1 MPNESVDQLVE
12 RMLNGDVTS
21 RRAFVQRL
29 GAAGFALT
37 GASTLLA
44 ACGGVEGTA
53 NKDTA
58 SQNKAVTHPK
68 VAISQLN
75 FSNWP
80 LYVDKKVLKD
90 WDKQTG
96 GKLKY
101 TEDINDN
108 EEFFGKIRQPLAQGQ
123 DTGRDLVALTDWM
136 AARMVRLGYVQPVDK
151 KNIPNGANIIDA
163 LKAPNWDKQR
173 NFSLPWQSGM
183 TAIGYNPKKT
193 GREITSVNDLFD
205 PKFKGRMALF
215 SDARDTSGL
224 VMLSQGIKPADAK
237 IDDVLKALDKVDE
250 ENRKG
255 QIRKFTGNDY
265 TTDLTKGNLWL
276 CMAYSGDIIQ
286 LQADNPDLKFV
297 IPEEGAMLWSD
308 NMMIPKKAQHVYA
321 AENFMNYVY
330 DPKVAAKIT
339 AYVNYVSPVK
349 GVKEELAK
357 TDPKLASDP
366 LIFPTDADLAKLSGY
381 PVLSETEEKQM
392 NEKMQQIVGA

>member
-21 RRAFVQRL
+21 RRAFIQRL
-29 GAAGFALT
+29 GATGFALT

-53 NKDTA
+53 NKDTTT
-58 SQNKAVTHPK
+58 QNKAVTHPK

-123 DTGRDLVALTDWM
+123 DTGRDLMALTDWM

-163 LKAPNWDKQR
+163 LKSPNWDKQR

-193 GREITSVNDLFD
+193 GREITSLNDLFD

-224 VMLSQGIKPADAK
+224 VMLSQGVKPADAK

>member
-53 NKDTA
+53 NKDTTT
-58 SQNKAVTHPK
+58 QNKAVTHPK

-123 DTGRDLVALTDWM
+123 DTGRDLMALTDWM

-163 LKAPNWDKQR
+163 LKSPNWDKQR